1 MFSSC
6 VVLAIKTALAS
17 AIKPKKYIERKKKG
31 NTKTDAALVA

>member
-17 AIKPKKYIERKKKG
+17 AIKPRKYIESKKKR
-31 NTKTDAALVA
+31 KYQTDAALVA